1 MVKYVN
7 LFAGLSILAILF
19 SVAIP
24 VACAAQGETKVKTN
38 ADLCADRLLDL
49 QTKQSVHIEKAEAKG
64 SSEKN
69 LYKHAIVDI
78 NEQVTISA
86 SLDSSTL
93 VCGKSADGNIRIK
106 DLGKDHKLRDIRI
119 KASDLAGMPGLDKGI
134 VKITHFNDAGLPDA
148 VWIQQVV
155 NNGGYVYIEAVPFS
169 EVIIGGF
176 VGDYTK
182 TGTLDYQTSTA
193 FSLGTTFDASSV
205 NAIEATV
212 TPTYTETSPYD
223 IPTDGLVGWW
233 KFDENTG
240 TNVSDS
246 SGNGNHGTAS
256 GMTWVD
262 GKYNSAGSFD
272 GVNDIVNTLTTTGD
286 FSTGSFA
293 ILASV
298 NTTYSQSAGT
308 YGGMIVNKKPTNSL
322 QIPGWSLSQ
331 SSSGVIIA
339 YIADGTNVGHCVTPS
354 TYNDGHYHNV
364 ALVINRTSQTMC
376 IYVDGVLAAQ
386 DSGISDVGS
395 VHTTA
400 AYTAIGALH
409 TSSVGDYVFYK
420 GSIDNVIL
428 YNRALSVNEIS
439 AICYDSIRDLKLKT
453 NSNTGY
459 SDEIDES
466 GIVSIPYDSEDSDI
480 TSLAAYVPENVT
492 IGGVT
497 VRDYTNTVTPFE
509 VVATVGYTEDT
520 TLITETLTDESYQ
533 LVIRHTPGNDYTA
546 DSTVVYTSDANAIL
560 SSSYLEYEL
569 TSTNP
574 NAVLSFNP
582 TTLKW
587 TITTGAITAGTTY
600 IYNIIATTEGTE
612 VLDVENGV
620 GDSFVETF
628 PQEGN
633 ETTAIGTS
641 FTVESNSEILGMM
654 NGADIWNTTS
664 AVVLA
669 VIVIMGACLLLTYV
683 RKVD

>member
-1 MVKYVN
+1 MKCIKIISVSLILML
-7 LFAGLSILAILF
+7 LFVSAAS
-19 SVAIP
+19 
-24 VACAAQGETKVKTN
+24 AAQGETKVKTN
-38 ADLCADRLLDL
+38 ANLCADRLLEL

-155 NNGGYVYIEAVPFS
+155 NNGGYVYFEDIPFS

-182 TGTLDYQTSTA
+182 TGTLNYQTSTA

-223 IPTDGLVGWW
+223 IPTDGLVGFW

-256 GMTWVD
+256 GGMTWTD
-262 GKYNSAGSFD
+262 GKYNTAGSFD
-272 GVNDIVNTLTTTGD
+272 GVDDYVT
-286 FSTGSFA
+286 
-293 ILASV
+293 
-298 NTTYSQSAGT
+298 
-308 YGGMIVNKKPTNSL
+308 
-322 QIPGWSLSQ
+322 IPN
-331 SSSGVIIA
+331 
-339 YIADGTNVGHCVTPS
+339 NVGHIGLNDISIAFNVNLTDGVDGTILSKYTGWKISLLNTNSINIFCYYDSSKLDTNTKTLTPGEYHNIIWVLDRDGYSDIWVDGILDSHTSIS
-354 TYNDGHYHNV
+354 TYKYEEWNE
-364 ALVINRTSQTMC
+364 
-376 IYVDGVLAAQ
+376 
-386 DSGISDVGS
+386 
-395 VHTTA
+395 TA
-400 AYTAIGALH
+400 ATML
-409 TSSVGDYVFYK
+409 VGCRHITTRFIESD
-420 GSIDNVIL
+420 IDNVMV
-428 YNRALSVNEIS
+428 YNRALSETEIKQ
-439 AICYDSIRDLKLKT
+439 IYYDSIEDLKLKT

-459 SDEIDES
+459 SDEIDGYSDWTE
-466 GIVSIPYDSEDSDI
+466 IPYDLSDADI
-480 TSLAAYVPENVT
+480 TAIQANVPETVT

-497 VRDYTNTVTPFE
+497 VRDYSKTITPFTID
-509 VVATVGYTEDT
+509 ATVGYTEYT

-560 SSSYLEYEL
+560 SSSYLTYDL

-574 NAVLSFNP
+574 NAVLAFNP

-587 TITTGAITAGTTY
+587 TITTGAITEGTTY
-600 IYNIIATTEGTE
+600 TYNIIATTEGTE
-612 VLDVENGV
+612 VLDVVDGV
-620 GDSFVETF
+620 GDSFVETY
-628 PQEGN
+628 PNAGN

-641 FTVESNSEILGMM
+641 FTVTSTSEFVGLINGSDVWNS
-654 NGADIWNTTS
+654 TS
-664 AVVLA
+664 ALILVMIVLGG
-669 VIVIMGACLLLTYV
+669 VGLMFTYF

>member
-1 MVKYVN
+1 MNFMKVVSVS
-7 LFAGLSILAILF
+7 LILMILF
-19 SVAIP
+19 VNAAS
-24 VACAAQGETKVKTN
+24 AAQGYTKVKTN
-38 ADLCADRLLDL
+38 ADLCADRLLEL
-49 QTKQSVHIEKAEAKG
+49 QTKQSVHVEKAEAKG
-64 SSEKN
+64 SNTKN

-134 VKITHFNDAGLPDA
+134 VKVTHFNDAGLPDA

-155 NNGGYVYIEAVPFS
+155 NNGGYVYFEAVPFS
-169 EVIIGGF
+169 EVVIGGF

-193 FSLGTTFDASSV
+193 FSLGTTFDASAV

-223 IPTDGLVGWW
+223 IPTDGLIGFW

-246 SGNGNHGTAS
+246 SGNGNHGTAIG
-256 GMTWVD
+256 GMNWTD

-272 GVNDIVNTLTTTGD
+272 GVNDYVYSVDTIKNIFGNTMQNFTVGLNVLEVTPNSTNYEVLFSIIPGGNTLPDGNNEICLYTYNGNVMAKFQYNGIGTEYYNNIGFPEDFTNKQVIFTSNETTACVIVDNNVINTFQTGGRSFD
-286 FSTGSFA
+286 FSTSSNH
-293 ILASV
+293 IV
-298 NTTYSQSAGT
+298 V
-308 YGGMIVNKKPTNSL
+308 GGYRSYTL
-322 QIPGWSLSQ
+322 
-331 SSSGVIIA
+331 
-339 YIADGTNVGHCVTPS
+339 
-354 TYNDGHYHNV
+354 V
-364 ALVINRTSQTMC
+364 ANCT
-376 IYVDGVLAAQ
+376 
-386 DSGISDVGS
+386 
-395 VHTTA
+395 
-400 AYTAIGALH
+400 
-409 TSSVGDYVFYK
+409 
-420 GSIDNVIL
+420 IDNVML
-428 YNRALSVNEIS
+428 YDRTLSESEIT
-439 AICYDSIRDLKLKT
+439 AIYYDSIEDLKLKT

-466 GIVSIPYDSEDSDI
+466 GTVSIPYDSEDEDI
-480 TSLAAYVPENVT
+480 ASLTATVPENVT

-497 VRDYTNTVTPFE
+497 VRDYSNTVTPFE

-546 DSTVVYTSDANAIL
+546 DSTVVYTSDTNAIL
-560 SSSYLEYEL
+560 SSSYLTYDL

-574 NAVLSFNP
+574 NAVLAFNP

-587 TITTGAITAGTTY
+587 TITTGAITADTTY
-600 IYNIIATTEGTE
+600 TYNIIATTEGTE
-612 VLDVENGV
+612 VLDVVDGV
-620 GDSFVETF
+620 GDSFVETY
-628 PQEGN
+628 PNAGN

-641 FTVESNSEILGMM
+641 FTVTSTSEFVGLI
-654 NGADIWNTTS
+654 NGSDIWNSTS
-664 AVVLA
+664 ALILVMIVLGG
-669 VIVIMGACLLLTYV
+669 VGLMFTYF